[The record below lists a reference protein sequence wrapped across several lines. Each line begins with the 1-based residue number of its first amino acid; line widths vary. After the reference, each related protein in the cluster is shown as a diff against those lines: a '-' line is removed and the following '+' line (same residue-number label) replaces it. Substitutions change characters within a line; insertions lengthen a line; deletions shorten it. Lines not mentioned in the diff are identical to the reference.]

1 MPSANFPPPCRRDTG
16 MSCCDGI
23 RLDDRTLALLE
34 HVLVLCVASRQRL
47 FRSIEEFRG
56 PRPSPTKSLRRGGW
70 GAGGAGATAAVRD
83 IEEGEP
89 KAWRP
94 VFARLAELGLFGV
107 AVPEECGGAGGSIE
121 DLSAMVEEAARALV
135 PGPVATTALATL
147 VVSDPQLSEALAA
160 GERTAGVALRSDV
173 EFDAT
178 TSRASGTVPFVLGGV
193 ADGLLLVP
201 AGDSWLLVDATA
213 EGVAVEPLQASD
225 FSRPLARA
233 VLTSAPASVLDAPA
247 DWVTDLT
254 ATVLSAEAAGIT
266 RWTLDTAVA
275 YAKVREQF
283 GKPIGS
289 FQAIKHL
296 CAEMLCRTEQVAV
309 AAADAARAANDG
321 DHRQLSIAAAI
332 AAGVGIDAAKANA
345 KDCIQVLGGIGI
357 TWEHDAHLYLR
368 RAYGIG
374 QFLGGPARWL
384 RRTAE
389 LTSAGVRRDLSI
401 DLSDVADLRPE
412 IADAV
417 AGVASLPD
425 DKRQAKLAEAGLL
438 APHWP
443 APYGRGAG
451 PAEQLLID
459 QEMSSTGVIRPDL
472 VIGWWAAPT
481 ILEHGTPEQV
491 ERFVPGTLSGD
502 IFWCQLFS
510 EPEAGSDLA
519 SLRTKA
525 VRVDGGWE
533 LTGQKVWTSSAHK
546 AQWGVCLARTDPEAP
561 KHKGITYFLV
571 DMGSPGIVIRP
582 LREITGDALFNEV
595 FLDSVFVPDEMVVGT
610 VNDGWRLARTTLANE
625 RVAMAAGTAL
635 GNPMEEL
642 LAEAAEINLDV
653 AQQDR
658 LARLIITA
666 QVGSLLDQR
675 IAQLA
680 VGGQDPGAQSSVRKL
695 IGVGYRQALAEFRM
709 DLSEGSGIAF
719 DKRVKDFLNTRCLTI
734 AGGTE
739 QILLTLAGERLLG
752 LPR

>member
-1 MPSANFPPPCRRDTG
+1 
-16 MSCCDGI
+16 
-23 RLDDRTLALLE
+23 
-34 HVLVLCVASRQRL
+34 VASTITDEQFAARELVRD
-47 FRSIEEFRG
+47 
-56 PRPSPTKSLRRGGW
+56 W
-70 GAGGAGATAAVRD
+70 AAGSGATEAVRD
-83 IEEGEP
+83 IEQGEP
-89 KAWRP
+89 KAWQP
-94 VFARLAELGLFGV
+94 VFEGLAGLGLFGV
-107 AVPEECGGAGGSIE
+107 AVPEDCGGAGGSIE
-121 DLSAMVEEAARALV
+121 DLCAMVEEAARALV

-147 VVSDPQLSEALAA
+147 VVSDPALREALAA
-160 GERTAGVALRSDV
+160 GERTAGVAFDSDV
-173 EFDAT
+173 EFDETA
-178 TSRASGTVPFVLGGV
+178 SQVSGTVPWVLGGV
-193 ADGLLLVP
+193 ADGLLLVR
-201 AGDSWLLVDATA
+201 AGETWLLIDSGAADAAGT
-213 EGVAVEPLQASD
+213 VTVEPLQAAD

-233 VLTSAPASVLDAPA
+233 VLASAPATVIDAPA
-247 DWVTDLT
+247 GWVTDLT
-254 ATVLSAEAAGIT
+254 VTVLSAEAAGIT
-266 RWTLDTAVA
+266 RWALDTAVA

-309 AAADAARAANDG
+309 AAADAARAAHDG
-321 DHRQLSIAAAI
+321 DPRQLSIAAAI
-332 AAGVGIDAAKANA
+332 AAGVAIEAAKANT

-368 RAYGIG
+368 RAYAIG

-389 LTSAGVRRDLSI
+389 LTQDGVRRDLSI
-401 DLSDVADLRPE
+401 DLSDVAALRPE
-412 IADAV
+412 IADAAADV
-417 AGVASLPD
+417 AALPA
-425 DKRQAKLAEAGLL
+425 DKRQAKLAETGLL

-443 APYGRGAG
+443 APHGRGAG

-459 QEMSSTGVIRPDL
+459 QELASAGVTRPDL

-491 ERFVPGTLSGD
+491 ERFVPGTLSGE

-510 EPEAGSDLA
+510 EPGAGSDLA

-546 AQWGVCLARTDPEAP
+546 AQWGVCLARTDPDAP
-561 KHKGITYFLV
+561 KHKGISYFLI
-571 DMGSPGIVIRP
+571 DMSSPGLVIRP

-595 FLDSVFVPDEMVVGT
+595 FLDNVFVPDELVVGT

-625 RVAMAAGTAL
+625 RIAMAAGTAL

-642 LAEAAEINLDV
+642 LAEAAKANIDV
-653 AQQDR
+653 AQQDQ
-658 LARLIITA
+658 LAHLIITA

-680 VGGQDPGAQSSVRKL
+680 VGGKDPGPQSSVRKL
-695 IGVGYRQALAEFRM
+695 IGVRYRQALAEYRM
-709 DLSEGSGIAF
+709 DLSDGQGIVA
-719 DKRVKDFLNTRCLTI
+719 DKIVKDFLNTRCLTI

-739 QILLTLAGERLLG
+739 QILLTVAAERLLG

>member
-1 MPSANFPPPCRRDTG
+1 VLFTVDRGAQVAVTITDEQFAARELVRDW
-16 MSCCDGI
+16 
-23 RLDDRTLALLE
+23 A
-34 HVLVLCVASRQRL
+34 
-47 FRSIEEFRG
+47 
-56 PRPSPTKSLRRGGW
+56 
-70 GAGGAGATAAVRD
+70 AGSGATEAVRD
-83 IEEGEP
+83 IEQGEP
-89 KAWRP
+89 NAWRP
-94 VFARLAELGLFGV
+94 VFERLAGLGLFGV

-121 DLSAMVEEAARALV
+121 DLSAMLEEAARALV

-147 VVSDPQLSEALAA
+147 VVSDPVLREALAS
-160 GERTAGVALRSDV
+160 GERAAGVALDSDV
-173 EFDAT
+173 EFDEA
-178 TSRASGTVPFVLGGV
+178 TSRVSGTVPWVLGGV

-201 AGDSWLLVDATA
+201 AGEKWLLLDATA
-213 EGVAVEPLQASD
+213 EGVALEPLRATD

-233 VLTSAPASVLDAPA
+233 VLTSAPASVIDAPA
-247 DWVTDLT
+247 GWMSDLT

-266 RWTLDTAVA
+266 RWALDTAVA

-309 AAADAARAANDG
+309 AAADAARAAQDG
-321 DHRQLSIAAAI
+321 DPRQLSIAAAI
-332 AAGVGIDAAKANA
+332 AAGVAIDAAKANA

-384 RRTAE
+384 RRTAG
-389 LTSAGVRRDLSI
+389 LTQDGVRRDLSI

-417 AGVASLPD
+417 AEVAALAE
-425 DKRQAKLAEAGLL
+425 DKRQARLAEAGLL

-443 APYGRGAG
+443 APHGRGAG

-459 QEMSSTGVIRPDL
+459 QEMASAGVVRPDL

-491 ERFVPGTLSGD
+491 ERFVPGTLSGE

-510 EPEAGSDLA
+510 EPGAGSDLA

-525 VRVDGGWE
+525 VKVDGGWE

-546 AQWGVCLARTDPEAP
+546 AQWGVCLARTDPDAP
-561 KHKGITYFLV
+561 KHKGVSYFLI
-571 DMGSPGIVIRP
+571 DMSSPGILIRP

-595 FLDSVFVPDEMVVGT
+595 FLDNVFVPDEMVVGT

-625 RVAMAAGTAL
+625 RIAMAAGTAL
-635 GNPMEEL
+635 GNPMEQL
-642 LAEAAEINLDV
+642 LAEAAKANLDV
-653 AQQDR
+653 AQQDQ

-680 VGGQDPGAQSSVRKL
+680 VGGRDPGAESSVRKL
-695 IGVGYRQALAEFRM
+695 IGVRYRQALAEYRM
-709 DLSEGSGIAF
+709 DLSEGSGIAE
-719 DKRVKDFLNTRCLTI
+719 DATVKDFLNTRCLTI

-739 QILLTLAGERLLG
+739 QILLTLAAERLLG

>member
-1 MPSANFPPPCRRDTG
+1 MATTITDEQFAARELVRDWAAG
-16 MSCCDGI
+16 S
-23 RLDDRTLALLE
+23 
-34 HVLVLCVASRQRL
+34 
-47 FRSIEEFRG
+47 
-56 PRPSPTKSLRRGGW
+56 
-70 GAGGAGATAAVRD
+70 GAIAAVRD
-83 IEEGEP
+83 IEQGEP
-89 KAWRP
+89 KAWQP

-107 AVPEECGGAGGSIE
+107 AVPEECGGAGGSTE

-147 VVSDPQLSEALAA
+147 VVSDPQLREALAA

-173 EFDAT
+173 DFDAAA
-178 TSRASGTVPFVLGGV
+178 SRASGTAPFVLGGV
-193 ADGLLLVP
+193 ADGLLLLP
-201 AGDSWLLVDATA
+201 AGDRWLLVDATA
-213 EGVAVEPLQASD
+213 EGVAVEPLPASD

-233 VLTSAPASVLDAPA
+233 VLTAAPASVLDAPT

-254 ATVLSAEAAGIT
+254 ATVLAAEAAGIT
-266 RWTLDTAVA
+266 RWTLDTAAA

-332 AAGVGIDAAKANA
+332 AAGIAIDAAKANA

-417 AGVASLPD
+417 AGVASQRD

-451 PAEQLLID
+451 PAEQLLVD
-459 QEMSSTGVIRPDL
+459 QEMSS
-472 VIGWWAAPT
+472 
-481 ILEHGTPEQV
+481 
-491 ERFVPGTLSGD
+491 
-502 IFWCQLFS
+502 
-510 EPEAGSDLA
+510 AG
-519 SLRTKA
+519 
-525 VRVDGGWE
+525 
-533 LTGQKVWTSSAHK
+533 
-546 AQWGVCLARTDPEAP
+546 
-561 KHKGITYFLV
+561 
-571 DMGSPGIVIRP
+571 
-582 LREITGDALFNEV
+582 
-595 FLDSVFVPDEMVVGT
+595 
-610 VNDGWRLARTTLANE
+610 
-625 RVAMAAGTAL
+625 
-635 GNPMEEL
+635 
-642 LAEAAEINLDV
+642 
-653 AQQDR
+653 
-658 LARLIITA
+658 
-666 QVGSLLDQR
+666 
-675 IAQLA
+675 
-680 VGGQDPGAQSSVRKL
+680 
-695 IGVGYRQALAEFRM
+695 
-709 DLSEGSGIAF
+709 
-719 DKRVKDFLNTRCLTI
+719 
-734 AGGTE
+734 
-739 QILLTLAGERLLG
+739 
-752 LPR
+752 

>member
-1 MPSANFPPPCRRDTG
+1 MYAKTIADEQFAARELVRDWA
-16 MSCCDGI
+16 
-23 RLDDRTLALLE
+23 RNLAA
-34 HVLVLCVASRQRL
+34 AS
-47 FRSIEEFRG
+47 S
-56 PRPSPTKSLRRGGW
+56 
-70 GAGGAGATAAVRD
+70 ATAAIRD
-83 IEEGEP
+83 VEQGKP
-89 KAWRP
+89 DAWRS
-94 VFARLAELGLFGV
+94 VFDGLAALGLFGV
-107 AVPEECGGAGGSIE
+107 AVPEDCGGAGGRID
-121 DLSAMVEEAARALV
+121 DLCAMVDEAAKALV

-147 VVSDPQLSEALAA
+147 VVSDPQLRAALAS
-160 GERTAGVALRSDV
+160 GQRTAGVALDGDV
-173 EFDAT
+173 NLDDA
-178 TSRASGTVPFVLGGV
+178 TSRASGTLPWVLG
-193 ADGLLLVP
+193 ADAQGLLLLP
-201 AGDSWLLVDATA
+201 ADGNWLLIDATA
-213 EGVAVEPLQASD
+213 EGVVVEPLAATD
-225 FSRPLARA
+225 FSRPLARV
-233 VLTSAPASVLDAPA
+233 VLTSAPATVMEIAEDRVA
-247 DWVTDLT
+247 DLA
-254 ATVLSAEAAGIT
+254 ATVLAAEAAGIT
-266 RWTLDTAVA
+266 RWALDTAVA

-296 CAEMLCRTEQVAV
+296 CAEMLCRAEQVAV
-309 AAADAARAANDG
+309 AAADAAHAADA

-332 AAGVGIDAAKANA
+332 AAGVGIEAAKDNV
-345 KDCIQVLGGIGI
+345 KDCVQVLGGIGI

-374 QFLGGPARWL
+374 QFLGGAARWL

-389 LTSAGVRRDLSI
+389 LTQAGVRRRLSI
-401 DLSDVADLRPE
+401 DLSDVVDLRPQ

-417 AGVASLPD
+417 AEIAALHE
-425 DKRQAKLAEAGLL
+425 DKRQVALAEAGLL

-443 APYGRGAG
+443 APHGRGAG

-459 QEMSSTGVIRPDL
+459 QEMLSAGVRRPDL

-481 ILEHGTPEQV
+481 ILEHGTPDQV
-491 ERFVPGTLSGD
+491 QRFVPATLRGE

-546 AQWGVCLARTDPEAP
+546 AQWGVGLARTDPDAP

-571 DMGSPGIVIRP
+571 DMSSPGILIRP
-582 LREITGDALFNEV
+582 LREITGAAMFNEV
-595 FLDSVFVPDEMVVGT
+595 FMDGVFVPDEMVVGT

-642 LAEAAEINLDV
+642 LASAADVDLDV

-666 QVGSLLDQR
+666 QAGSLLDQR

-695 IGVGYRQALAEFRM
+695 IGVRYRQALAEYQM
-709 DLSEGSGIAF
+709 DLTDGAGVVEDAT
-719 DKRVKDFLNTRCLTI
+719 VHDFLNTRCLTI

-739 QILLTLAGERLLG
+739 QILLTLAAERLLG

>member
-1 MPSANFPPPCRRDTG
+1 VATTITDEQFAARELVRDWAAGTG
-16 MSCCDGI
+16 
-23 RLDDRTLALLE
+23 
-34 HVLVLCVASRQRL
+34 AS
-47 FRSIEEFRG
+47 
-56 PRPSPTKSLRRGGW
+56 
-70 GAGGAGATAAVRD
+70 AAVRD
-83 IEEGEP
+83 IEQGEP

-94 VFARLAELGLFGV
+94 VFDGLAGLGLFGV
-107 AVPEECGGAGGSIE
+107 AVPEDAGGAGGSIE
-121 DLSAMVEEAARALV
+121 DLSAMVEEAAKALV

-147 VVSDPQLSEALAA
+147 MVADPQLLAALAS
-160 GERTAGVALRSDV
+160 GERTAGVALDGQV
-173 EFDAT
+173 EFDEA
-178 TSRASGTVPFVLGGV
+178 TSRASGTLPRVLGAD
-193 ADGLLLVP
+193 ADGLLLLP
-201 AGDSWLLVDATA
+201 AGGKWLLVDAA
-213 EGVAVEPLQASD
+213 AGGVAVEPRQATD
-225 FSRPLARA
+225 FSRPLAR
-233 VLTSAPASVLDAPA
+233 VELTSASASVLDAAA
-247 DWVTDLT
+247 DRVADL
-254 ATVLSAEAAGIT
+254 AVTVLAAEAAGIT
-266 RWTLDTAVA
+266 RWALDTAVA

-296 CAEMLCRTEQVAV
+296 CAEMLCRAEQVAV
-309 AAADAARAANDG
+309 AAADAARAADDS
-321 DHRQLSIAAAI
+321 DHRQLSVAAAI
-332 AAGVGIDAAKANA
+332 AAGIGIEAAKANA

-389 LTSAGVRRDLSI
+389 LTQAGVRRKLSI
-401 DLSDVADLRPE
+401 DLSEVADLRPQ

-417 AGVASLPD
+417 AGVAALPD
-425 DKRQAKLAEAGLL
+425 DKRQAALAEAGLL
-438 APHWP
+438 APHWA

-459 QEMSSTGVIRPDL
+459 QEMSSAGVPRPDL
-472 VIGWWAAPT
+472 VVGWWAAPT

-491 ERFVPGTLSGD
+491 ERFVPVTLRGE

-510 EPEAGSDLA
+510 EPGAGSDLA

-561 KHKGITYFLV
+561 KHKGITYFLI
-571 DMGSPGIVIRP
+571 DMSSPGILIRP

-625 RVAMAAGTAL
+625 RVAMAHGTAL
-635 GNPMEEL
+635 GNPMEQL
-642 LAEAAEINLDV
+642 LAAAAEINLDV

-680 VGGQDPGAQSSVRKL
+680 VGGQDPGSESSVRKL
-695 IGVGYRQALAEFRM
+695 IGVRYRQALAEFRM
-709 DLSEGSGIAF
+709 DLSEGAGAVE
-719 DKRVKDFLNTRCLTI
+719 DKIVHDFLNTRCLTI

-739 QILLTLAGERLLG
+739 QILLTLAAERLLG